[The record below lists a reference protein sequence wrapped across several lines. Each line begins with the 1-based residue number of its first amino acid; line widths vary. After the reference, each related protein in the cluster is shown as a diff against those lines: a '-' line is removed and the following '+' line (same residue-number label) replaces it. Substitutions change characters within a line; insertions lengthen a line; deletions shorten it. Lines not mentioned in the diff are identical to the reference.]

1 MKSLKSSTYILT
13 DDNKTASNLY
23 NQYKNED
30 YDILFAKKFDF
41 KNECNDYIENSLI
54 IDELIKYYYNYDNE
68 EDRYKYPFSK
78 IEPIIKETNHK
89 FKKDIYNLSNYKTIT
104 DFLKKTKID
113 LKIDVSDET
122 IKKIALKLDEDE
134 YKYYYYLTTNTN
146 KIMTI
151 HTSKGL
157 ESDNVIIFL
166 NNKLDEPYKEEF
178 QNKLFV
184 AITRAKE
191 KVYIIANDNIS
202 ISNYIEELL
211 K

>member
-1 MKSLKSSTYILT
+1 MVI
-13 DDNKTASNLY
+13 
-23 NQYKNED
+23 
-30 YDILFAKKFDF
+30 FA
-41 KNECNDYIENSLI
+41 
-54 IDELIKYYYNYDNE
+54 LIKVLIYNY
-68 EDRYKYPFSK
+68 S
-78 IEPIIKETNHK
+78 
-89 FKKDIYNLSNYKTIT
+89 TIT
-104 DFLKKTKID
+104 DFLNKAKID

-166 NNKLDEPYKEEF
+166 NNKFDTPLKEEF

-202 ISNYIEELL
+202 ISNYVEKLL